1 MSTIFG
7 IIIHKGK
14 LLDLPQNQDFI
25 DENKLFEDLEGD
37 IDTEEIAFRSSKGVR
52 WLNSL
57 APFLPPETKV
67 YALDNSQ
74 QGIYTIQDILKE
86 IEDENSGT

>member
-1 MSTIFG
+1 MA
-7 IIIHKGK
+7 H
-14 LLDLPQNQDFI
+14 
-25 DENKLFEDLEGD
+25 LEGD
-37 IDTEEIAFRSSKGVR
+37 VNTEDIAFRSSYGYR
-52 WLNSL
+52 WKNPL

-86 IEDENSGT
+86 IESEHK